1 MSWKPIDIA
10 PRDGTRIV
18 IAYRSPVTAEVFVS
32 ASWWNEEEGWE
43 SDGEDAPEL
52 MEGLVPFAWVDF
64 PEI

>member
-1 MSWKPIDIA
+1 
-10 PRDGTRIV
+10 
-18 IAYRSPVTAEVFVS
+18 VTAEVFVS